1 MGPINGSKY
10 WTQADLGH
18 RKANQGQWSHAMAQ
32 NVLRD
37 IGNRNEAVVMQQ
49 AVPAKPTAS
58 QHRSSDKTEGLG
70 ATRKKKKSSR
80 AKRQPGVRRAAYKYR
95 CPCLKCVGRGVAI
108 SYQSTREHIK
118 DARGRISR
126 NFRNQRNTEAFMD
139 SLMKERRRM
148 DDFEANLFKYIA
160 AEEGGLGKNKCKQF
174 QLKFRTK
181 NM

>member
-1 MGPINGSKY
+1 
-10 WTQADLGH
+10 
-18 RKANQGQWSHAMAQ
+18 MAQ

-58 QHRSSDKTEGLG
+58 QHRSSDKTKGLG
-70 ATRKKKKSSR
+70 ATRKKRKSSR

-118 DARGRISR
+118 DARGRFSR
-126 NFRNQRNTEAFMD
+126 NLRNRRNTEAFMD
-139 SLMKERRRM
+139 SLMEERRRM

-160 AEEGGLGKNKCKQF
+160 AEEGGASG
-174 QLKFRTK
+174 RTDAS
-181 NM
+181 NSS